1 MGGLQQAQPH
11 MEFNLLHTNYNMYF
25 RRVTS
30 QDLPLLIEWA
40 QDERYDEFFRR
51 TPPICEWAHPG
62 LVEGVFAN
70 YYVIMKNGQEL
81 GLASMGVEDP
91 YAKTFK
97 AGAMMIKGH
106 SMEDSK
112 YMMDLMADLAFNKL
126 CMHRIIMIVLA
137 NRFKLH
143 ERLKG
148 YGFELE
154 GIFRESTLHR
164 GKLVDEHLYA
174 LRRETW
180 QACLAKQV
188 Q

>member
-1 MGGLQQAQPH
+1 MH
-11 MEFNLLHTNYNMYF
+11 F

-62 LVEGVFAN
+62 LVETTFAN
-70 YYVIMKNGQEL
+70 YYVIVKDGKEL

-106 SMEDSK
+106 SMQDSK
-112 YMMDLMADLAFNKL
+112 QMMDLIADLAFNKL
-126 CMHRIIMIVLA
+126 SMHRIVMVVLA
-137 NRFKLH
+137 HRIKLH
-143 ERLKG
+143 ERLVN

-154 GIFRESTLHR
+154 GVFKESSLHR
-164 GKLVDEHLYA
+164 GKLVNEHQYA
-174 LRRETW
+174 LRRDKW
-180 QACLAKQV
+180 QACLAKQG